1 MSEQTDQS
9 TIVFVLGT
17 RPEIIK
23 LAPIIRECE
32 RREIAYSV
40 IHTGQHYSDELDS
53 IFFDQLEL
61 PEPDYNLEVGSK
73 SHGKQT
79 GEMLIGIEEIL
90 LNEKPETVLV
100 QGDTNSVLAG
110 GLATSKLDMTLGH
123 VEAGLRSFDRGMP
136 EETNRVAVDHIG
148 DLLFAPTE
156 QSKVYLRKEG
166 IPADRIFVTGN
177 TVVDAVQENATIAR
191 NKSTVL
197 RDLGL
202 GSDSFALMTAHRAE
216 NVDDRDRFANI
227 LRGAGLVSDELG
239 IPIVYPIHPRAS
251 VKLTEF
257 NLVVPGDIR
266 LVDSQAYLDFL
277 HLQAEA
283 TVILTD
289 SGGVQEE
296 ACVLGTPCVTL
307 RDNTER
313 PETVDVGAN
322 TLAGTYPETILEQTK
337 TMYTKPTDWENPLGD
352 GTAADQIL
360 NNLGQTIQ
368 QEVSL

>member
-156 QSKVYLRKEG
+156 
-166 IPADRIFVTGN
+166 
-177 TVVDAVQENATIAR
+177 
-191 NKSTVL
+191 
-197 RDLGL
+197 
-202 GSDSFALMTAHRAE
+202 
-216 NVDDRDRFANI
+216 
-227 LRGAGLVSDELG
+227 
-239 IPIVYPIHPRAS
+239 
-251 VKLTEF
+251 
-257 NLVVPGDIR
+257 
-266 LVDSQAYLDFL
+266 
-277 HLQAEA
+277 
-283 TVILTD
+283 
-289 SGGVQEE
+289 
-296 ACVLGTPCVTL
+296 
-307 RDNTER
+307 
-313 PETVDVGAN
+313 
-322 TLAGTYPETILEQTK
+322 
-337 TMYTKPTDWENPLGD
+337 
-352 GTAADQIL
+352 
-360 NNLGQTIQ
+360 
-368 QEVSL
+368 